1 MPRVPTIVSAELSA
15 EHTITTTIRTT
26 FKPKDKFEDLQEAV
40 RKLKSTDEK
49 TSKQASSEYE
59 MFPTLGELLHIQAK
73 YESNY
78 KAILY

>member
-1 MPRVPTIVSAELSA
+1 MVSAEQSA

-26 FKPKDKFEDLQEAV
+26 SKPKDKFEDLQEAI
-40 RKLKSTDEK
+40 RKLKANDEK
-49 TSKQASSEYE
+49 TSKQASSETE
-59 MFPTLGELLHIQAK
+59 TFPTLGELLHMQAK